1 MGAAALATLLIF
13 SCIVSGGEL
22 VVAGDIEL
30 PMGSAELLI
39 P

>member
-1 MGAAALATLLIF
+1 MSAAALATLLMF
-13 SCIVSGGEL
+13 SCVISGGEL